1 MKTLYYVSGLKL
13 WIGTVKFTIVEI
25 TQTEDYWSFENS
37 RNWKRYIRFFEN
49 TIVERQK
56 LKREISL
63 HEVALN
69 INVQKAEDLFLVVDG
84 HCSN

>member
-1 MKTLYYVSGLKL
+1 M
-13 WIGTVKFTIVEI
+13 
-25 TQTEDYWSFENS
+25 Q
-37 RNWKRYIRFFEN
+37 FFEN

-63 HEVALN
+63 HEVAMN